1 MMDLTDKQKII
12 LKTVWLGHER
22 GRFIDMDELLELIT
36 YKTTKQSMQFSI
48 RALIKRGLLEKTAVL
63 RPRKREKQ
71 YQRRC
76 YSLTPLGSATVKI
89 LLSKFAI

>member
-12 LKTVWLGHER
+12 LKTIWLGHER
-22 GRFIDMDELLELIT
+22 GRFLDLDELLELIT

-48 RALIKRGLLEKTAVL
+48 RALIKKGLLEKASGL

-89 LLSKFAI
+89 LLGKFAI